1 MLEEMEL
8 YKDTSTEKYL
18 IDDDTT
24 LIKKYTIHQPKR
36 FVLYNLAENTII
48 SPLHYP

>member
-24 LIKKYTIHQPKR
+24 YDIKFFIE
-36 FVLYNLAENTII
+36 L
-48 SPLHYP
+48 